1 MTIKRENYITIQG
14 WMVTDL
20 KLKGNSLLIYA
31 IIYGFSQEEGQ
42 RFTGSRQYLADWT
55 NGTKRGVQQVLNN
68 LIETGLL
75 DKEVSVVNGVKYCS
89 YRANKVPRPSEQSS
103 PGVVNKVPQG
113 SEESSSG
120 VVNKVPQG
128 GEQSS
133 PNNTNYITSDNSS
146 DNSSNNNGPSGFV
159 KPTLDEVKAYCEERQ
174 RTKGKEKRKPVNPEQ
189 FFDHYESNGWK
200 VGRSPMKDWKAAVRN
215 WERNSFNSGAAKPAA
230 SSRDTGFETSNP
242 FMEMLNERRG
252 QHDI

>member
-42 RFTGSRQYLADWT
+42 RFTGSRQYLAEWT
-55 NGTKRGVQQVLNN
+55 NSTKRGVEKALAALV
-68 LIETGLL
+68 EAGLL
-75 DKEVSVVNGVKYCS
+75 DKEETKANGVKLCS
-89 YRANKVPRPSEQSS
+89 YRANKVP
-103 PGVVNKVPQG
+103 QG
-113 SEESSSG
+113 S
-120 VVNKVPQG
+120 
-128 GEQSS
+128 EQSS
-133 PNNTNYITSDNSS
+133 PNNTNYITSYNSS
-146 DNSSNNNGPSGFV
+146 DKSSNNNGPSGFE

-215 WERNSFNSGAAKPAA
+215 WERNSFNSGAARPQA
-230 SSRDTGFETSNP
+230 SSRETGFETSNP

>member
-133 PNNTNYITSDNSS
+133 PNNTNYITSYNSS
-146 DNSSNNNGPSGFV
+146 DNSSNNNGPSRFK
-159 KPTLDEVKAYCEERQ
+159 KPTFEEISAYCAER
-174 RTKGKEKRKPVNPEQ
+174 GNSVDPEK
-189 FFDHYESNGWK
+189 FLAYYESNGWK
-200 VGRSPMKDWKAAVRN
+200 VGRNPMKDWKAAVRN
-215 WERNSFNSGAAKPAA
+215 WERNSFSSGATKPAA

-242 FMEMLNERRG
+242 FLELLNERRG

>member
-31 IIYGFSQEEGQ
+31 IIYGFSQEDGQ

-68 LIETGLL
+68 LIEAGLL

-89 YRANKVPRPSEQSS
+89 YRANKIPQGREQSS
-103 PGVVNKVPQG
+103 PEVVNKIHQG
-113 SEESSSG
+113 NEESSPG
-120 VVNKVPQG
+120 VGNKVHQG

-133 PNNTNYITSDNSS
+133 PNNIDYISSYNSS
-146 DNSSNNNGPSGFV
+146 DKSSDNNARSRFV
-159 KPTLDEVKAYCEERQ
+159 KPTFEEISAYCAERGN
-174 RTKGKEKRKPVNPEQ
+174 RVDPER
-189 FFDHYESNGWK
+189 FLAYYESNGWK
-200 VGRSPMKDWKAAVRN
+200 VGRNPMKDWKAAVRN
-215 WERNSFNSGAAKPAA
+215 WERNSFSSGAARPQA
-230 SSRDTGFETSNP
+230 SSRETGFETSNP